1 MIIDYPHRQVNQLHR
16 NLSRI
21 AVVAWA
27 ILIFHF
33 SHQPVQVSR
42 ELSTSVTEIVVESI
56 RTWQPDHA
64 YTIADLHVFVRKSA
78 HMLLYFVFGGLVLH
92 ALSIRTRPDLRRML
106 LALTVCVS
114 YALTD
119 EWHQLYVPGRGAQ
132 LRDVLIDTSGAM
144 LGILT
149 YKLAHLLITRLYLHR
164 Q

>member
-1 MIIDYPHRQVNQLHR
+1 VCLWKNEIFSSSAHRKPCCYG
-16 NLSRI
+16 
-21 AVVAWA
+21 
-27 ILIFHF
+27 ILDFLYAQKCRF
-33 SHQPVQVSR
+33 TV
-42 ELSTSVTEIVVESI
+42 ELGVTEIVVESI